1 MTDVEFKLALNE
13 RLCDLVELM
22 LHQYNPCNQQ
32 DGGCVAGKPNPCC
45 TNTRFGKTG
54 CPFFDGKC
62 KVRLIW
68 CKYWL
73 CEIAIRNTKPECVEV
88 LKHIQEIQTG
98 MKEEIVNLRIK
109 GNESKHQIKEL
120 ESGIEYCGNAINR
133 LIEFLKDQRI

>member
-13 RLCDLVELM
+13 RLCDLAELM

-88 LKHIQEIQTG
+88 LKHIQEIG
-98 MKEEIVNLRIK
+98 KMYELIGRPFLGCNYVGRAGDVAKLDGK
-109 GNESKHQIKEL
+109 QI
-120 ESGIEYCGNAINR
+120 S
-133 LIEFLKDQRI
+133 